1 MAEASGGGY
10 AQLWRY
16 RRRGGQTE
24 RRARGGERQWREQC
38 RGARPRPP
46 RGGQRR
52 VARRLCLW
60 AEDQGRAFEKGR
72 EMTDKID
79 ELRELHVSGD
89 SLILRSEERRIG
101 NECVST
107 FWSMRS
113 QYD

>member
-38 RGARPRPP
+38 RGAHPLPP
-46 RGGQRR
+46 RGAQRR

-60 AEDQGRAFEKGR
+60 AEDHGRAFEKGR
-72 EMTDKID
+72 EMTDKIA
-79 ELRELHVSGD
+79 EFRT
-89 SLILRSEERRIG
+89 EESRVG
-101 NECVST
+101 KECVSPCRAW
-107 FWSMRS
+107 WSP
-113 QYD
+113 YH